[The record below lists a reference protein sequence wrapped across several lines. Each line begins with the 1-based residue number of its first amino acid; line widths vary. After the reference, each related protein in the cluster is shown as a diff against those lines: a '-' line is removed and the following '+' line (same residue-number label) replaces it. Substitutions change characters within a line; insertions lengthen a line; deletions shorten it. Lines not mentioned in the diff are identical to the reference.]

1 MSISIFLAYVYSLTT
16 CLMLFHKTVPP
27 SKGRW
32 WYTFFLVLP
41 CLCPFPILYKW
52 VESLEC
58 SCTWQ
63 PELENDVYVGY
74 IWRIYTM
81 YVLGARYQART
92 SRVFISRS
100 SPGFTSCYGQMRN
113 SNKLG
118 TQMSVWRILLFH
130 MGLRLSMVK
139 RSIPWT
145 CMERIQLIWNVRST
159 FNLCPWLWWFE
170 WECPPYRLVCLKTLA
185 LLEEVYHWGWAL
197 KCQKP
202 TPLPVSSVCPL
213 LYRPWYE
220 SSAAAPGPAQ
230 ASLLPTIT
238 MVIKDSNPLELW
250 APN

>member
-1 MSISIFLAYVYSLTT
+1 MLVEQWSHNKRCEHISREVCWLLLSFFSYPHQSFLSHVYFNFLAYVYSLIT

-81 YVLGARYQART
+81 YVLGAGYQART
-92 SRVFISRS
+92 SQVFISRS
-100 SPGFTSCYGQMRN
+100 SPGFTSCYGLMRN

-145 CMERIQLIWNVRST
+145 CTERIQLIWNVRST

-170 WECPPYRLVCLKTLA
+170 WECPPPQVGVFKNFGLVGGGVSLGTSF
-185 LLEEVYHWGWAL
+185 EVSKAN
-197 KCQKP
+197 
-202 TPLPVSSVCPL
+202 TI
-213 LYRPWYE
+213 
-220 SSAAAPGPAQ
+220 
-230 ASLLPTIT
+230 AS
-238 MVIKDSNPLELW
+238 
-250 APN
+250 

>member
-1 MSISIFLAYVYSLTT
+1 METELPSIVRTCWWDSGHITRDANTYQEKCVGCYCPSFLTLTSLFCHMSISIFLAYVYSLTT

-170 WECPPYRLVCLKTLA
+170 WECPPPT
-185 LLEEVYHWGWAL
+185 GW
-197 KCQKP
+197 C
-202 TPLPVSSVCPL
+202 V
-213 LYRPWYE
+213 
-220 SSAAAPGPAQ
+220 
-230 ASLLPTIT
+230 
-238 MVIKDSNPLELW
+238 
-250 APN
+250 